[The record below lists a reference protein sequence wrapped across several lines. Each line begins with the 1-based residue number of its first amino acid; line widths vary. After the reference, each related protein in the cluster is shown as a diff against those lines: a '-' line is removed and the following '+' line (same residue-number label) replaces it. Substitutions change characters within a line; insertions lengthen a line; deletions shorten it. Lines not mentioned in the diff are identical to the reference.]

1 MEICSSILR
10 YIYIYVCVAAQYAVY
25 VLYVRVNHTSSHPP
39 GAYPVTKHKQVCMKM
54 SLWGEPVT
62 HWTFPNILLWIL
74 MVYRYVFSTAESYDF
89 IRKAYITK
97 MRNDG
102 RRLNSMTA
110 MQQQKLF
117 FSEAYILGMALS
129 ALESEEWGLV

>member
-1 MEICSSILR
+1 
-10 YIYIYVCVAAQYAVY
+10 
-25 VLYVRVNHTSSHPP
+25 
-39 GAYPVTKHKQVCMKM
+39 
-54 SLWGEPVT
+54 
-62 HWTFPNILLWIL
+62 

-97 MRNDG
+97 MLNDG